1 MRVLLLGKYMLP
13 RNGGVER
20 HLSSLL
26 HGLSGMDGVR
36 ATLLTANDGWGTAV
50 ERVAGFDIVK
60 VSRLIDPN
68 RLPLSPVY
76 PRVISQLA
84 EVIPLAPSYPRWLRR
99 LSDADVIHLH
109 APNPI
114 AEAAILHTAP
124 DRPLVVTEHCSIP
137 PDAPFASAYRKLH
150 AAVLDRADAFI
161 VQSPSLLANSLLA
174 PDQRER
180 AHVIPSCLD
189 RARMA
194 PDRASARRLLAT
206 LSPTEPLVLFVGR
219 LVDYKGVDVLLRAMV
234 EAPGTV
240 VIVGMGPQEHRL
252 KAVAKRL
259 GLAGRAHFPGV
270 LDDATL
276 MGLMEA
282 ADVLVLPSTDDREG
296 FGLVLLESHLVGTP
310 TISTELGTG
319 TSWVNEDGRTGLVVP
334 ARDPGAIAG
343 AIRHI
348 ADHPEEAAAWG
359 QAARTRALREF
370 SLEEMARRTV
380 EVYRRATRQASAR

>member
-26 HGLSGMDGVR
+26 QGLSGLDGVR
-36 ATLLTANDGWGTAV
+36 ATLLTANDGWGTAF
-50 ERVAGFDIVK
+50 EREAGYEIVK
-60 VSRLIDPN
+60 VSRFIDFN
-68 RLPLSPVY
+68 RLPVSPAY
-76 PRVISQLA
+76 PRLLSQLA
-84 EVIPLAPSYPRWLRR
+84 EVVPLSPSYPRWLRR

-114 AEAAILHTAP
+114 AEAAILRNAP

-137 PDAPFASAYRKLH
+137 ADAPFASAYRRMH
-150 AAVLDRADAFI
+150 QAVLDRADAFI
-161 VQSPSLLANSLLA
+161 LQSPSLLAHSVLT
-174 PDQRER
+174 PEQRER

-189 RARMA
+189 LGRMA
-194 PDRASARRLLAT
+194 PDRAAASRLLAT
-206 LSPTEPLVLFVGR
+206 VGATEPLVLFVGR
-219 LVDYKGVDVLLRAMV
+219 LVDYKGVDVLLQAMV
-234 EAPGTV
+234 DAPGTV
-240 VIVGMGPQEHRL
+240 VVVGTGPEEHRL
-252 KAVAKRL
+252 KALAKRL

-270 LDDATL
+270 LDDGAL

-282 ADVLVLPSTDDREG
+282 SDVLVLPSTDDREG

-319 TSWVNEDGRTGLVVP
+319 TSWVNEDGRTGMVVP

-343 AIRHI
+343 AIRRI
-348 ADHPEEAAAWG
+348 ADDPE
-359 QAARTRALREF
+359 QAAEWGRAARERALREF
-370 SLEEMARRTV
+370 SLEEMTRRTV
-380 EVYRRATRQASAR
+380 DVYRTVTRPATAR